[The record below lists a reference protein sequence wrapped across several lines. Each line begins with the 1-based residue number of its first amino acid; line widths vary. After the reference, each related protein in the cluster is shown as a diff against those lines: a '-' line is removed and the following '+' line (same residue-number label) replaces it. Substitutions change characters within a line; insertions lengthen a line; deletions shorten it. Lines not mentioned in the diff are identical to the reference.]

1 MSDDR
6 ATLWTATEAAAATGG
21 QSTQDWSAGGVS
33 IDTRTLSPGDLFVAL
48 QGPSFDGH
56 DFVAAAIEAGAAAAM
71 VQHLP
76 EGLAADHPML
86 LVDDTLG
93 ALWRLGAAAR
103 SRTQAKVLAVTGSVG
118 KTGSKE
124 ALRHCLSR
132 QASTV
137 ASLASLNNHWGVPL
151 SLARMP
157 VDTQYG
163 IFELGMNAP
172 GEILE
177 LSRLTMPQVGLITT
191 VAPAHIGNFD
201 SLFEIADAKA
211 EIFQS
216 MTDGI
221 AVLPR
226 DHPLFHYLRDKAETA
241 GVERLFTFGR
251 HRDSEVQLLSCEMG
265 SQASKVEAKIL
276 GRKIT
281 FQINIA
287 GKHWVT
293 NALGVLAAIEA
304 IGADSFQAA
313 ADLADFSAPQG
324 RGARLDIA
332 IDGGSF
338 ELIDDSYNANPSS
351 MRAAFD
357 VLSRVERPDGG
368 RRIAVLGD
376 MLELG
381 KDAKVL
387 HAGLAEDLS
396 AAADVVFTCGPDME
410 SLFKALPRG
419 LRGAHAA
426 NAEEL
431 APLVE
436 AAIAPGDSILV
447 KGSLG
452 SRMAVVVSRLKAATG
467 GVPRA
472 ANGG

>member
-1 MSDDR
+1 M
-6 ATLWTATEAAAATGG
+6 
-21 QSTQDWSAGGVS
+21 
-33 IDTRTLSPGDLFVAL
+33 PGDLFVAL

-56 DFVAAAIEAGAAAAM
+56 DFLSAAIEKGAAAAM

-93 ALWRLGAAAR
+93 ALWRLGAASR
-103 SRTQAKVLAVTGSVG
+103 SRTKAKVLAVTGSVG

-157 VDTQYG
+157 ASTHYG
-163 IFELGMNAP
+163 VFELGMNAP

-177 LSRLTMPQVGLITT
+177 LSRLTKPQVGLITT
-191 VAPAHIGNFD
+191 IAPAHIGNFE
-201 SLFEIADAKA
+201 SLFAIADAKA

-216 MTDGI
+216 MAGGT
-221 AVLPR
+221 AVLNR

-241 GVERLFTFGR
+241 GVTRIFGFGR
-251 HRDSEVQLLSCEMG
+251 HQDAEVRMLSCELE
-265 SQASKVEAKIL
+265 SLASNVEADIL
-276 GRKIT
+276 GRKLR
-281 FQINIA
+281 FRINIA
-287 GKHWVT
+287 GKHWVA

-304 IGADSFQAA
+304 IGGDSRQAA
-313 ADLADFSAPQG
+313 EDLADFSAPQG
-324 RGARLDIA
+324 RGARLKVDIE
-332 IDGGSF
+332 GGAF

-357 VLSRVERPDGG
+357 VLSRAELPEGG
-368 RRIAVLGD
+368 RRIAILGD

-381 KDAKVL
+381 KESKCL
-387 HAGLAEDLS
+387 HAGLAEDLA
-396 AAADVVFTCGPDME
+396 AAADLVFTCGPDME
-410 SLFKALPRG
+410 NLFKALPRA

-426 NAEEL
+426 DSAEL
-431 APLVE
+431 APIAG
-436 AAIAPGDSILV
+436 AAVSPGDSVLV

-452 SRMAVVVSRLKAATG
+452 SRMAVVVARLKAASG
-467 GVPRA
+467 GMPRV
-472 ANGG
+472 ANGD